1 MKKMDL
7 QERVNGFS
15 FDYNI
20 IDINIDICNILD
32 IHRYL
37 MKEI

>member
-20 IDINIDICNILD
+20 IDKKLILA
-32 IHRYL
+32 IF
-37 MKEI
+37 